1 MERFPVELGLANP
14 AHRSRSATIRRALV
28 DTGSEFMWIPSA
40 TLEDI
45 GVVREK
51 KDVTFTMANGQ
62 AITRSIG
69 FAILRVG
76 PSFTI
81 DEVVFGEPGDMTLL
95 GARTLEG
102 LALAVDSRRKRLVA
116 AGPLPV
122 APLHS

>member
-1 MERFPVELGLANP
+1 MVGDDWAG
-14 AHRSRSATIRRALV
+14 V
-28 DTGSEFMWIPSA
+28 GDTGDELTWIPSA

-81 DEVVFGEPGDMTLL
+81 NEVVFGEPGDMTLL

-102 LALAVDSRRKRLVA
+102 LALAVDSRRKRLVD